1 MCDYSLE
8 HYSTVDAKQGES
20 YTLHL
25 LGSGSMGFVKG
36 ASVVCIKE
44 GSLLRL
50 EGLHSSIALSF
61 GVETTEEVIFS
72 KLRHRDGIRGH
83 RDGITFKN
91 GRQLLLQ
98 SVYPGCRITVL
109 MPPASTKEDRDL
121 ATPAPAPALSPS
133 RSRPPLGFLERMFSI

>member
-8 HYSTVDAKQGES
+8 HYSTVDAQQGES
-20 YTLHL
+20 YTLHM
-25 LGSGSMGFVKG
+25 LGSGSLGFVKG

-50 EGLHSSIALSF
+50 EGLHSSIALHC
-61 GVETTEEVIFS
+61 GVGSTEEVIFS
-72 KLRHRDGIRGH
+72 KLPRLHGH

-98 SVYPGCRITVL
+98 SIYPGCRITVL

-121 ATPAPAPALSPS
+121 VTPEPAPVRSPS
-133 RSRPPLGFLERMFSI
+133 RSRPPIGFLERMFSI

>member
-8 HYSTVDAKQGES
+8 HYSTIDAKQGES

-25 LGSGSMGFVKG
+25 LGSGSLGFVKG
-36 ASVVCIKE
+36 GSVVCMKE

-72 KLRHRDGIRGH
+72 KLHRLDGIHHHRDC
-83 RDGITFKN
+83 ITFKN
-91 GRQLLLQ
+91 GRQILLQ
-98 SVYPGCRITVL
+98 NIYPGCSVTVL
-109 MPPASTKEDRDL
+109 MPPASTKEDREPDIT
-121 ATPAPAPALSPS
+121 A
-133 RSRPPLGFLERMFSI
+133 FS